1 MRSACVVLL
10 LLAVCLVPGCEN
22 PLEIDR
28 DTEIEIGRE
37 GGSQLEQRYG
47 VVNDPAGQ
55 RRLDAIGKR
64 AAAAS
69 AEPSFP
75 WTFRILDAS
84 EVNALALPGGLI
96 YVTRGMMEYA
106 ANDDQLAGVIAHE
119 VVHVDHHHAKIAI
132 ERAITQA
139 LLVELATR
147 RSSDSIRQAAG
158 IALDLGM
165 REGYREKEYEADR
178 FGTLYAFR
186 AGYHADGLRQ
196 LLSYL
201 HEREGDPA
209 RITWLLQSHPPLS
222 RRIQRL
228 DEFIPE
234 ITGGPRLPR
243 EAVLGAPKAS
253 TP

>member
-1 MRSACVVLL
+1 MRATCVLLL

-28 DTEIEIGRE
+28 DTEIQIGRE

-47 VVNDPAGQ
+47 VVNDPVGQ
-55 RRLDAIGKR
+55 RRLDAIGQR

-69 AEPSFP
+69 DEPSFP
-75 WTFRILDAS
+75 WTFRILDTS
-84 EVNALALPGGLI
+84 EVNALAFPGGLI
-96 YVTRGMMEYA
+96 YVTRGMMDYV
-106 ANDDQLAGVIAHE
+106 ANDDQLAGVVAHE
-119 VVHVDHHHAKIAI
+119 VVHVDHHHARIAI
-132 ERAITQA
+132 ERAMTQA
-139 LLVELATR
+139 LLVELVTR

-158 IALDLGM
+158 IVLDLNM
-165 REGYREKEYEADR
+165 RDGYREKEYEADR

-186 AGYHADGLRQ
+186 AGYRADGLRQ

-201 HEREGDPA
+201 HEKEGDPA

-222 RRIQRL
+222 RRVQRL

-234 ITGGPRLPR
+234 LTGRPVP
-243 EAVLGAPKAS
+243 S
-253 TP
+253 S